1 VEVHFSCMSLPR
13 VMPYGNS
20 TIDSNSRITSEAQ
33 ALNTLVVGL
42 NSPSW
47 CGSER
52 RRTPKNRG
60 GLSIY
65 NAPEPICD
73 WTSSSDLVRPL
84 LPKAIG
90 FKTAAARGQFWDKDC
105 HKCRPRKDIR
115 RTCSSR
121 GHTSCMIDRLLRIL
135 PRVVGR
141 SK

>member
-1 VEVHFSCMSLPR
+1 VEVHFSCISLPR

-47 CGSER
+47 CGGER

-65 NAPEPICD
+65 NASEPICD

-90 FKTAAARGQFWDKDC
+90 SRQLLLEVSSGTKIATSVDHGKILDALALLG
-105 HKCRPRKDIR
+105 DIR
-115 RTCSSR
+115 R
-121 GHTSCMIDRLLRIL
+121 
-135 PRVVGR
+135 V
-141 SK
+141 

>member
-47 CGSER
+47 CGSEH

-90 FKTAAARGQFWDKDC
+90 SRQLLLEVSSGTKIATSVDRGKILDALALLG
-105 HKCRPRKDIR
+105 DIR
-115 RTCSSR
+115 R
-121 GHTSCMIDRLLRIL
+121 
-135 PRVVGR
+135 V
-141 SK
+141 

>member
-84 LPKAIG
+84 LSKAIG
-90 FKTAAARGQFWDKDC
+90 SRQLLLEVSSGTKIATSVDRGKILDALALLG
-105 HKCRPRKDIR
+105 DIR
-115 RTCSSR
+115 R
-121 GHTSCMIDRLLRIL
+121 
-135 PRVVGR
+135 V
-141 SK
+141 

>member
-90 FKTAAARGQFWDKDC
+90 SRQLLLEVSSGTKIATSVDRGKILDALALLG
-105 HKCRPRKDIR
+105 DIR
-115 RTCSSR
+115 R
-121 GHTSCMIDRLLRIL
+121 
-135 PRVVGR
+135 V
-141 SK
+141 